1 MLDSSVQHITIDNA
15 WSELGCR
22 VALPED
28 LVEFMDK
35 EGPVQAEFFDRRQ
48 FRRFYY
54 RHRIVMERR
63 GELFCVYTKDISRCG
78 VVLLHA
84 EQIFPCEEVRIFLP
98 NSMTLLTEIR
108 RCRRL
113 QETCY
118 ECGAQIIDS
127 TASSGLTM

>member
-1 MLDSSVQHITIDNA
+1 MLDSGVQHITIDNA

-28 LVEFMDK
+28 LVEFMEK

-54 RHRIVMERR
+54 RRRIVMERQ
-63 GELFCVYTKDISRCG
+63 GELSCVYTKDISRCG

-84 EQIFPCEEVRIFLP
+84 DQIFPCEEVRIFLP
-98 NSMTLLTEIR
+98 NSMTVRAEIR

-113 QETCY
+113 QETCF

-127 TASSGLTM
+127 TGPSDLTM

>member
-1 MLDSSVQHITIDNA
+1 MLDSGVQYMTIDDA

-28 LVEFMDK
+28 LAKFMDK

-54 RHRIVMERR
+54 RRRVVMERH

-84 EQIFPCEEVRIFLP
+84 EQIFPCEEVRIFLS
-98 NSMTLLTEIR
+98 NGMTLLAEIR
-108 RCRRL
+108 RCQRL
-113 QETCY
+113 QESCY

-127 TASSGLTM
+127 AGPGDL